1 MKQKSRVPAIICI
14 LILIAAAGVGGFF
27 LGKNKEAERFQEET
41 NLNIQLN
48 RSDLKEMEEIEG
60 TIYVTGHKSPDSD
73 TVGSSIA
80 YAALLRALGYDAVP
94 VVLGNVNHESAYI
107 LDAAGLETPELLED
121 AAGLNMILVDHSEYA
136 QSAEGMKDAKII
148 SIIDHHGD
156 GTVMSAN
163 PLIYDARPVG
173 STATIVWLRYRN
185 YGIQPDRQSAIMML
199 GAILS
204 DTKNLQP
211 NASTFADR
219 EAVKVLSELGGI
231 TDIDAFYQEMYKAL
245 LSYEGMTDEEIFFT
259 DYKEYEIGS
268 RKVSVGSI
276 NAYDEETAKDLAARM
291 RKTMPLTKPSTGMDM
306 SFAMVSIQHDDI
318 SVTYLVPSD
327 EAEEEVLKAAF
338 GNEAV
343 YDGTSWRIEP
353 CVSRKAAF
361 IPAITDVLESYP
373 KE

>member
-48 RSDLKEMEEIEG
+48 RRDLKELEEIEG

-276 NAYDEETAKDLAARM
+276 NAYDEETARDLAARM

>member
-1 MKQKSRVPAIICI
+1 MKQKSRITAIICI

-48 RSDLKEMEEIEG
+48 RSDLKDLEEIEG

-94 VVLGNVNHESAYI
+94 VVLGNVNHESAYV

>member
-14 LILIAAAGVGGFF
+14 LILIVAAGVGGFF

-41 NLNIQLN
+41 NINIQLN
-48 RSDLKEMEEIEG
+48 RSDLKELEEIEG

-94 VVLGNVNHESAYI
+94 VVLGNVNHESAYV